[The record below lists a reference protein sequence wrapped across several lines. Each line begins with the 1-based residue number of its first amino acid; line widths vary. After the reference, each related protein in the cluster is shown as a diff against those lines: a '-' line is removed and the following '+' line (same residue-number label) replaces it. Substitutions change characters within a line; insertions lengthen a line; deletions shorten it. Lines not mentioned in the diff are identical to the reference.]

1 MSLAKQTVV
10 DTDIRDVIYG
20 NYMPYAVKV
29 LLDRAIPDLQDGLK
43 PSQRRIL
50 YTMYKQKLLNNK
62 TKSAN
67 VVGEVM
73 KLHPHGDM
81 AIYET
86 MTRMTD
92 KYGAWNFPLIYG
104 KGNFGSVTSNFASAA
119 PRYTEA
125 MLEDHAKE
133 YFEFLDSVEMLPSYD
148 NKNTEPKALPVNFP
162 AVLANPTE
170 GIAVGFATSIPSFNV
185 IDLIEATK
193 AVIQGKEFN
202 YMDLRPDFPTGGSIV
217 ALWESM
223 KEIWTRG
230 KGSIPIYATY
240 SIEQKGRY
248 FEMVVTELP
257 YGVIIE
263 NVIDGLYKL
272 AKRDNYFRTRF
283 IEAKDESGIKGF
295 KLVIKLNGEPDA
307 VVNYILNKSD
317 LQKNYPVNINVIDGN
332 SLKQIGVRH
341 LLIEWCKWRKAVV
354 SKHFKLL
361 VEDLESKL
369 MFLQA
374 YMSFMAKVDIDE
386 WVKLVKNEDNDIVLY
401 NYLKARV
408 TPFNQQIFE
417 FLLDLKIKDIR
428 KFSLEQKKEQLVNL
442 TKELQRAEE
451 IVLDPVPFIVDEL
464 SGLQVK
470 FEKKGYR
477 QKSVIYDEYPEDL
490 TPVTVIYEKPV
501 DRSNV
506 QIGITEDLFIYKNSM
521 NAKMPSN
528 CVYNVNCKAND
539 VIMLFAST
547 GEIYKVYLEN
557 IEYTTGKKTGVF
569 ILSDFGIEDAEII
582 DIKLWKPDMTYVFCD
597 DDGRICIVS
606 SNEFVTDKR
615 KQKYIQKGFADGN
628 YIGSIEFADSDSDNV
643 YVKVTSLLGKQAT
656 VKFTDILRKS
666 KTAKTAVFAGKIDN
680 IRDMQLVTLD
690 CAVNYK
696 SGEATNVALA
706 LV

>member
-1 MSLAKQTVV
+1 VGEVMSLAKQTVV

-50 YTMYKQKLLNNK
+50 YTMYKQKLFNNK

-125 MLEDHAKE
+125 MLEEYAKE

-217 ALWESM
+217 ALYESM
-223 KEIWTRG
+223 KEIWTKG

-272 AKRDNYFRTRF
+272 AKRDNYFKTRF
-283 IEAKDESGIKGF
+283 IEARDESGIKGF
-295 KLVIKLNGEPDA
+295 KLVIKFNGEPDA
-307 VVNYILNKSD
+307 IVNYVLNKSD

-341 LLIEWCKWRKAVV
+341 LLREWCKWRKEIV
-354 SKHFKLL
+354 SKHFKML
-361 VEDLESKL
+361 VEDLANKL

-374 YMSFMAKVDIDE
+374 YMSFMSKVDIDE

-401 NYLKARV
+401 NYLKAKV

-428 KFSLEQKKEQLVNL
+428 KFSFGQKKEQVVNL
-442 TKELQRAEE
+442 TKELQRAEG
-451 IVLDPVPFIVDEL
+451 IVLNPVPFIVDEL

-470 FEKKGYR
+470 FKKKGYR
-477 QKSVIYDEYPEDL
+477 QKCNKCL
-490 TPVTVIYEKPV
+490 FFRCRHFF
-501 DRSNV
+501 RSH
-506 QIGITEDLFIYKNSM
+506 
-521 NAKMPSN
+521 
-528 CVYNVNCKAND
+528 
-539 VIMLFAST
+539 
-547 GEIYKVYLEN
+547 
-557 IEYTTGKKTGVF
+557 
-569 ILSDFGIEDAEII
+569 
-582 DIKLWKPDMTYVFCD
+582 
-597 DDGRICIVS
+597 
-606 SNEFVTDKR
+606 
-615 KQKYIQKGFADGN
+615 
-628 YIGSIEFADSDSDNV
+628 
-643 YVKVTSLLGKQAT
+643 
-656 VKFTDILRKS
+656 
-666 KTAKTAVFAGKIDN
+666 
-680 IRDMQLVTLD
+680 
-690 CAVNYK
+690 
-696 SGEATNVALA
+696 
-706 LV
+706 

>member
-50 YTMYKQKLLNNK
+50 YTMYKQKLFNNK

-193 AVIQGKEFN
+193 ATVQGEEFN

-217 ALWESM
+217 TLYESM
-223 KEIWTRG
+223 KEIWTKG

-272 AKRDNYFRTRF
+272 AKRDNYFKTRF
-283 IEAKDESGIKGF
+283 IEARDESGIKGF
-295 KLVIKLNGEPDA
+295 KLVIKFNGEPDA
-307 VVNYILNKSD
+307 IVNYVLNKSD

-341 LLIEWCKWRKAVV
+341 LLREWCKWRKEIV
-354 SKHFKLL
+354 SKHFKML
-361 VEDLESKL
+361 VEDLANKL

-374 YMSFMAKVDIDE
+374 YMSFMSKVDIDE

-401 NYLKARV
+401 NYLKAKV

-428 KFSLEQKKEQLVNL
+428 KFSFGQKKEQVVNL
-442 TKELQRAEE
+442 TKELQRAEG
-451 IVLDPVPFIVDEL
+451 IVLNPVPFIVDEL

-470 FEKKGYR
+470 FKKKGYR
-477 QKSVIYDEYPEDL
+477 QKSVIHYEYPEDL

-582 DIKLWKPDMTYVFCD
+582 DIKLWKPDRTYVFCD
-597 DDGRICIVS
+597 DDGRVCIVS
-606 SNEFVTDKR
+606 SNEFATDKR

-666 KTAKTAVFAGKIDN
+666 KTAKTVVFAGKIDN
-680 IRDMQLVTLD
+680 IRDMQLVELTGV
-690 CAVNYK
+690 VNYK
-696 SGEATNVALA
+696 SGEATNVALE